1 MVKDIEFFDGTEAQI
16 LALTS
21 SHPKWIER
29 AFYYPSD
36 KDYFYQVLG
45 GRMRPFGKIGSEGTN
60 AGVGVKIN
68 GQVMGGVKTAI
79 ADTDTVTIPTDYD
92 YNTFALSV
100 AGAINCDG
108 GIHII

>member
-1 MVKDIEFFDGTEAQI
+1 MAKDIEFFDGTEAQI

-21 SHPKWIER
+21 AHPKWIER

-36 KDYFYQVLG
+36 KDYFYQILN
-45 GRMRPFGKIGSEGTN
+45 GRMRPFGKVGSEGTA

-68 GQVMGGVKTAI
+68 GQVLGGVKTHVLSS
-79 ADTDTVTIPTDYD
+79 DSVDIPQLYD

-100 AGAINCDG
+100 EGEINCNG
-108 GIHII
+108 SINLM